1 MRGNQGHKIKNAFL
15 GLGRSAVGWAAPLT
29 SEYQERS
36 IQRRGVCIE
45 SRCRTQIALQR
56 DMRHPGGDKSESPG
70 RCPSHL
76 GVRVAGRRATPLP
89 AGRRPCMG
97 GAGRG
102 ARSNPEARLPG
113 WRCYGGAPAGTRSRE
128 EGRGARNAAR
138 ARGARGQ
145 RRQEGA
151 PPRVRGARGRWDPGW
166 CGALTPCGL
175 SSGSAGGGGSSGGGS
190 SGSASS
196 TAPPSL
202 RRLLR
207 LRSPPPPTTTFG
219 DVTPVT

>member
-45 SRCRTQIALQR
+45 SRCRTQIALQS
-56 DMRHPGGDKSESPG
+56 DMRHPGGGKSESPG

-102 ARSNPEARLPG
+102 ARSNPAPG
-113 WRCYGGAPAGTRSRE
+113 SRAGDATAGRRPAPGAGRKE
-128 EGRGARNAAR
+128 GGRGARR
-138 ARGARGQ
+138 ARGAPADSDGR
-145 RRQEGA
+145 
-151 PPRVRGARGRWDPGW
+151 RVRRLA
-166 CGALTPCGL
+166 
-175 SSGSAGGGGSSGGGS
+175 SGGPGGGGIQDG
-190 SGSASS
+190 A
-196 TAPPSL
+196 AL
-202 RRLLR
+202 
-207 LRSPPPPTTTFG
+207 SPPAA
-219 DVTPVT
+219 